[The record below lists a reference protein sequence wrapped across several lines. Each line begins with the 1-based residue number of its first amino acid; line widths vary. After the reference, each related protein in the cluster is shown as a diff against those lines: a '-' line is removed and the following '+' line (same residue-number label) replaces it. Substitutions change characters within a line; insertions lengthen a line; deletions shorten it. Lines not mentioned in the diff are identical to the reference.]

1 MCFTVAIVREGKL
14 ITAEDYYASLPPV
27 KEKKL
32 ILPDL
37 TFHNLISGFSRPTL
51 AIIKEDGLFLYE
63 WGLIP
68 SWVKDIET
76 ANGIRTKTL
85 NAVGETVFDKPS
97 YRKSIA
103 TQRCLFPVSGFFE
116 WREFKGRK
124 YPYYIQL
131 AEQDYFALGALYDSW
146 TNRETGEILNTFSI
160 VTTPANPL
168 MEKIHNLKKRM
179 PLILSNED
187 SMQWIDQSINRD
199 QINKLIKPFPES
211 KMIAQTISR
220 IANNTGLNRDYPE
233 ILKPV
238 HYPELIEEENLLF

>member
-1 MCFTVAIVREGKL
+1 M
-14 ITAEDYYASLPPV
+14 
-27 KEKKL
+27 
-32 ILPDL
+32 
-37 TFHNLISGFSRPTL
+37 
-51 AIIKEDGLFLYE
+51 
-63 WGLIP
+63 
-68 SWVKDIET
+68 
-76 ANGIRTKTL
+76 
-85 NAVGETVFDKPS
+85 VF
-97 YRKSIA
+97 
-103 TQRCLFPVSGFFE
+103 V
-116 WREFKGRK
+116 K